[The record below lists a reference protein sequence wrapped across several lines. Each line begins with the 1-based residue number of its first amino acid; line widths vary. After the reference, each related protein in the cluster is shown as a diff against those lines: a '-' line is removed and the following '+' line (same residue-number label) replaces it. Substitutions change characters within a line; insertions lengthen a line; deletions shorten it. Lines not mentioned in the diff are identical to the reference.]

1 MAPAITVRET
11 MIVVR
16 RAGPV
21 KVQVASVIATTGP
34 PPGVARRIAVAAPR
48 ARSAAA
54 GVRPA
59 VTTSG
64 AGART
69 GPAGA
74 GTSVARSV
82 VVVPAGPVVRTADR
96 SADSDRPGL
105 VVPVASATTA
115 VGGRTAGVARG
126 PTAVRAIAA
135 TIAAAVRQVAAHA
148 TIGEPATTAAT
159 GAGTTAV
166 TTDVTTAVTTDVGTT
181 EAGTTGRPQDAPAL
195 TAPTVMRVGR
205 IDRTVARSV
214 TIAVVPEIGT
224 VPATTAEAET
234 GRVTAGTTEATEGGT
249 ARTTDRA
256 RPDTA
261 AERAPRATPPPTAL
275 SPALIEALSGRTI
288 AVDTTAT
295 EAATG
300 RTTADTGV
308 ATAADRITARAIV
321 SVATARPTPVGTR
334 RAHRADTRGT
344 TERGAVRRI
353 ATDRRDIARL
363 IGRRDTVLPIGRR
376 DIGRT
381 TADPAATDRAAVPAP
396 PPGTA
401 QAVTGGGS
409 TVTGR
414 AGIVAATSGA
424 AGIAVRTPRTEAR
437 RAEAEPE
444 TATRP
449 DGTTRA
455 TVRRRIAPTIADPG
469 VPMAAGTGATMH
481 GALVALPHRVVD
493 PVIARTGSV
502 ATRRTSAGP
511 PAPVTTV
518 ERRTGTVTCP
528 HAPRPVAWRSAGP
541 VTRPRAKIAAMPTRS
556 GSRRRRSPTT

>member
-1 MAPAITVRET
+1 M
-11 MIVVR
+11 
-16 RAGPV
+16 
-21 KVQVASVIATTGP
+21 
-34 PPGVARRIAVAAPR
+34 
-48 ARSAAA
+48 
-54 GVRPA
+54 
-59 VTTSG
+59 
-64 AGART
+64 
-69 GPAGA
+69 
-74 GTSVARSV
+74 
-82 VVVPAGPVVRTADR
+82 
-96 SADSDRPGL
+96 
-105 VVPVASATTA
+105 
-115 VGGRTAGVARG
+115 
-126 PTAVRAIAA
+126 
-135 TIAAAVRQVAAHA
+135 
-148 TIGEPATTAAT
+148 
-159 GAGTTAV
+159 
-166 TTDVTTAVTTDVGTT
+166 TTDVGTT
-181 EAGTTGRPQDAPAL
+181 DAGTTGRPQDAPAL
-195 TAPTVMRVGR
+195 TAPTVMRGGR

-214 TIAVVPEIGT
+214 TIAGVPEIGT

-234 GRVTAGTTEATEGGT
+234 VRVTAGTTEATEAGT

-261 AERAPRATPPPTAL
+261 AERAPRAIPPPTAM

-321 SVATARPTPVGTR
+321 SAATARPTPVGTR

-381 TADPAATDRAAVPAP
+381 TADPGATDRAAVPAP

-401 QAVTGGGS
+401 QAVTVGGS

-414 AGIVAATSGA
+414 AGIGTATSGA

-469 VPMAAGTGATMH
+469 ALMAAGTGAMMH

-502 ATRRTSAGP
+502 ATRRASAGP

-518 ERRTGTVTCP
+518 GRRTGTAARP

-541 VTRPRAKIAAMPTRS
+541 VIRPRAKIAAMPTRS